1 MNLESVHAF
10 LAEKAPGITVI
21 EREGNIAVRINPL
34 RMAKLICAEWIDVGQ
49 GNSEDM
55 T

>member
-1 MNLESVHAF
+1 MSLESVRAF
-10 LAEKAPGITVI
+10 LAEKAPDIDS
-21 EREGNIAVRINPL
+21 L
-34 RMAKLICAEWIDVGQ
+34 RLAELICAEWIDVGQ